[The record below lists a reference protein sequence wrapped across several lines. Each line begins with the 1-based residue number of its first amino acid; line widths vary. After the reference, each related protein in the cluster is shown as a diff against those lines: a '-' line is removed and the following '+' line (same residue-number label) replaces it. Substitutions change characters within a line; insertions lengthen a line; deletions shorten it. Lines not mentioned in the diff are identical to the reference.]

1 MLKTISA
8 VAALAVASV
17 FAVPTVSQAEDSQ
30 SVRVSYA
37 DLNLA
42 SVDGRHR
49 LQHRVTYAAKTVCDL
64 GETSSQLSLA
74 ALTKDCREDTIARA
88 QPQLAAVIDA
98 NRRGTVTV
106 GGAAALILTAQ

>member
-8 VAALAVASV
+8 VAALAVASIFV
-17 FAVPTVSQAEDSQ
+17 VPTVSQAEDSQ

-42 SVDGRHR
+42 SLDGRQR
-49 LQHRVTYAAKTVCDL
+49 LEHRVSHAARTVCDL
-64 GETSSQLSLA
+64 GETPSQLSLA
-74 ALTKDCREDTIARA
+74 ALTKDCRHDTLARV

>member
-1 MLKTISA
+1 MLKAISA
-8 VAALAVASV
+8 VAALVVASV
-17 FAVPTVSQAEDSQ
+17 FVVPTVSQAEDSQ

-42 SVDGRHR
+42 SVDGRQR
-49 LQHRVTYAAKTVCDL
+49 LEHRVTYAAKTVCDL
-64 GETSSQLSLA
+64 GEASSQLSLA
-74 ALTKDCREDTIARA
+74 ALTKGCRQETIARV

-106 GGAAALILTAQ
+106 GSAAALVLTAR

>member
-1 MLKTISA
+1 MLKAISA
-8 VAALAVASV
+8 VAALVVASV
-17 FAVPTVSQAEDSQ
+17 FVVPTVSQAEDSQ

-42 SVDGRHR
+42 SMDGRQR
-49 LQHRVTYAAKTVCDL
+49 LEHRVAYAAKAVCDL
-64 GETSSQLSLA
+64 GETSSELSLA
-74 ALTKDCREDTIARA
+74 ALTKGCREDTLASV